1 MGSLRGIRRLFRF
14 VAFALF
20 AAAIATELSKPAA
33 ERTWHGRVL
42 DTVPYDFR
50 PPTWQRIR
58 DAYWNPNS
66 DRLFNDR
73 AFGVGWAI
81 NLHRAKTLMEDVF
94 RQLMGTH
101 EPLPIRV
108 PSRSR
113 GPAAKAEVTES
124 EN

>member
-1 MGSLRGIRRLFRF
+1 MGTLRGIRGLVRI
-14 VAFALF
+14 VALSLV

-33 ERTWHGRVL
+33 ERTWHGRVFDL
-42 DTVPYDFR
+42 VPYDFR

-73 AFGVGWAI
+73 VFGVGWAV

-94 RQLMGTH
+94 RQLMGT
-101 EPLPIRV
+101 EESLSIRM
-108 PSRSR
+108 SARS
-113 GPAAKAEVTES
+113 ES
-124 EN
+124 IRKE

>member
-1 MGSLRGIRRLFRF
+1 MGTLRGIRRLFRF
-14 VAFALF
+14 VAFTLL
-20 AAAIATELSKPAA
+20 AAAIATELAKPPA

-73 AFGVGWAI
+73 VFGVGCAI
-81 NLHRAKTLMEDVF
+81 NLYRAKTLMEDVF
-94 RQLMGTH
+94 RQLMGTQ
-101 EPLPIRV
+101 EPLPIHL
-108 PSRSR
+108 
-113 GPAAKAEVTES
+113 
-124 EN
+124 